1 MVQRAVIYARVSTK
15 DQDCLRQVSDLTEFA
30 KRAGYEIVEVFT
42 EKASGAKND
51 RAERAKVLKLAQA
64 RKIDLILVTEMSRWG
79 RSTVDL
85 IETLERLK
93 AVNVSLIAQ
102 SGMSFDL
109 STAQGKMI
117 ATVMGAFAEYEK
129 DLIRER
135 VLSGLKAATQ
145 KGKTLGRPV
154 GSRTTNDKRVME
166 LIGQGRSY
174 RWIAKELHISPN
186 TVTAI
191 SKRHRAD

>member
-1 MVQRAVIYARVSTK
+1 MVQHAVIYARVSTR
-15 DQDCLRQVSDLTEFA
+15 DQDCSRQVSDLTEFA
-30 KRAGYEIVEVFT
+30 KRAGYEIVQIFT
-42 EKASGAKND
+42 EKASGAMND

-93 AVNVSLIAQ
+93 SVNVSLIAQ
-102 SGMSFDL
+102 SGMTFDL

-117 ATVMGAFAEYEK
+117 ATVMGAFAEFEK

-135 VLSGLKAATQ
+135 VLSGLKEARNR
-145 KGKTLGRPV
+145 GKKLGRPV
-154 GSRTTNDKRVME
+154 GTTKTNDKKVMN
-166 LIGQGRSY
+166 LIQEGRSY

-191 SKRHRAD
+191 SKRNRTD